1 MSPASGRDPQVC
13 VAGWHG
19 WPGELLL
26 EAGGKLGL
34 MTRALSW
41 GDLTCPLRKGG
52 PHTRAPTGPP
62 ASEDAEG
69 SLCVEYEQEAA
80 HTRRRPGGLLAALEH
95 SEQRAGSPADEA
107 LPGQDEVRVRGTS
120 TPPRERPCQ
129 PVVGVPRMPG
139 SAASPS
145 PSGCAPT
152 RPCGFPLGGQLD
164 VAHSSPAQ
172 KPVVSSLTRSSLL
185 PAAGNPS
192 PLPGGALGPGRPAG
206 VSLPCHLPL
215 QLAAKPP
222 TPAFAPGPQQV
233 PREALGT
240 RGGGPHPH
248 WAQEHTGLR
257 GAEGVGHPQAQ
268 RRPASSVLGE
278 KRSAD
283 EQRGGRRKV
292 RLVSG
297 QVGGPPTDVPP
308 ALAPRPVALTG
319 RSEV

>member
-19 WPGELLL
+19 WPGELLP

-34 MTRALSW
+34 MTRAPSW

-129 PVVGVPRMPG
+129 PVVGVSRMPG

-192 PLPGGALGPGRPAG
+192 PLPGGALGPGRPAPHSWG
-206 VSLPCHLPL
+206 LAPLSPAPSVSRKTAHTRFC
-215 QLAAKPP
+215 AWPP
-222 TPAFAPGPQQV
+222 ASPEG
-233 PREALGT
+233 GT
-240 RGGGPHPH
+240 RHAGRGPSPSLGPGTH
-248 WAQEHTGLR
+248 E
-257 GAEGVGHPQAQ
+257 
-268 RRPASSVLGE
+268 ASGC
-278 KRSAD
+278 
-283 EQRGGRRKV
+283 
-292 RLVSG
+292 
-297 QVGGPPTDVPP
+297 
-308 ALAPRPVALTG
+308 
-319 RSEV
+319 